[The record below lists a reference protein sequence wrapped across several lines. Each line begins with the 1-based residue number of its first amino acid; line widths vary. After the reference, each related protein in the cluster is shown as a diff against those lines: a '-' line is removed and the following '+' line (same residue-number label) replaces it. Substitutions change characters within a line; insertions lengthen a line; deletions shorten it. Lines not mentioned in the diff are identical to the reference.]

1 MRSRH
6 YLLAVIAVAAALAFG
21 APPAPAHEAATP
33 MVGSTVQTE
42 PGVARGDT
50 LFVTREGIIAAALAN
65 NEMLAAAGAMSDAA
79 AAEALGAWRG
89 FLPRVSLGAY
99 RIRSND
105 PLYSFGFK
113 LNQRIATQADFN
125 PDLLNNPG
133 PSENNIMQVRA
144 EMPLFNAGMSV
155 YGKKAANA
163 ASRAA
168 EADHERA
175 AETIE
180 FHAVQAYE
188 GLVLAHSWVR
198 VMKDALAAADGHV
211 RQARAMYEAEM
222 VTEADLLQARVR
234 RSSLAQRLIEV
245 RNMADIATENI
256 KLLTAVDTP
265 LPMAP
270 AGAEDPPVDPEIP
283 EVDSGA
289 AEYRSDIQAHGERT
303 AAASNMVKVA
313 RGRLLPHLNMS
324 AEKNFFSRDEFLRN
338 DSSTWTVGL
347 YATWDIFSGLENI
360 GGLKKARAESRAA
373 SHMLDFEKRR
383 ARMEA
388 VQAHLGLR
396 AAAEKVSV
404 ARDAVA
410 AAREGLRIV
419 ENQYREG
426 LASMVDLLDVQA
438 AATMAEGDL
447 VQARYDYMVS
457 LAELRYSAGAVGAA
471 TIEE

>member
-1 MRSRH
+1 
-6 YLLAVIAVAAALAFG
+6 
-21 APPAPAHEAATP
+21 
-33 MVGSTVQTE
+33 MVGRTAQTE

-50 LFVTREGIIAAALAN
+50 FFVTREGIIAAALAN

-125 PDLLNNPG
+125 PALLNYPG

-168 EADHERA
+168 KADHERA

-198 VMKDALAAADGHV
+198 VMNDALVAADGHV

-256 KLLTAVDTP
+256 KLLAALDTP

-270 AGAEDPPVDPEIP
+270 AVSEDPPIDPEIP
-283 EVDSGA
+283 EVGRGA

-388 VQAHLGLR
+388 VQAQLGLR
-396 AAAEKVSV
+396 AAAEKVGV
-404 ARDAVA
+404 ARDAVV

-438 AATMAEGDL
+438 AATMAEGNL

-457 LAELRYSAGAVGAA
+457 LAELRYSAGAVGAT